1 MYARTRVRT
10 PAGTPRTC
18 ARMRIYTKVRKW
30 ICLCL
35 TTFNYNST
43 TKSDYN
49 LYVCTVTTGVNT
61 TVVSTGKLNIH
72 LNYCSYA

>member
-18 ARMRIYTKVRKW
+18 ARMRIYT
-30 ICLCL
+30 
-35 TTFNYNST
+35 
-43 TKSDYN
+43 
-49 LYVCTVTTGVNT
+49 TTGVNT